1 MITVFVLLLDTVIVQ
16 TMLAY
21 IVDLGYVGLVIA
33 GMMFVS
39 FFTAAPGIALLLAF
53 TEVYNPIIVSVVA
66 GCGAAAGDFIILRYV
81 EDRVGRELKPIA
93 QRLQL
98 MAFVDQ
104 LHKKAFKPI
113 TVTIGAIII
122 ASPFPDE
129 AGLALLGL
137 SKIRT
142 VSLLFL
148 TFVLNSA
155 GILVILL
162 AFG

>member
-1 MITVFVLLLDTVIVQ
+1 MKKSKAQKKRFARWWHIFAFKHTASAITMITVFVLLLDTVIVQ

-98 MAFVDQ
+98 MAFVD
-104 LHKKAFKPI
+104 
-113 TVTIGAIII
+113 
-122 ASPFPDE
+122 
-129 AGLALLGL
+129 
-137 SKIRT
+137 
-142 VSLLFL
+142 
-148 TFVLNSA
+148 
-155 GILVILL
+155 
-162 AFG
+162 